1 MQILLNYIV
10 ILSLSLFV
18 FSYDS
23 VSQTVSELSS
33 GPTIDEDSDAN
44 KYIETNEQGITSYKG
59 IPFSGTLTVTYENG
73 QLWSKGTYKDGK
85 EDGAFEIYYE
95 NGQLERKA
103 NYKDGKLNGDWKYYN
118 EDGTIRDQYSILFG
132 LVKERLNGGIY
143 PHIGFI
149 ISLKLLSI
157 ISKGISQEAFTKDEV
172 EIYLV
177 KVKSNSIKKEI
188 RNLLK

>member
-33 GPTIDEDSDAN
+33 GPTIDEDSDPN

-103 NYKDGKLNGDWKYYN
+103 NYKDGKLNGAWKYYN
-118 EDGTIRDQYSILFG
+118 EDGTIRD
-132 LVKERLNGGIY
+132 
-143 PHIGFI
+143 
-149 ISLKLLSI
+149 
-157 ISKGISQEAFTKDEV
+157 
-172 EIYLV
+172 
-177 KVKSNSIKKEI
+177 
-188 RNLLK
+188 